1 MNREAKDMAA
11 ITVGVR
17 EAKGNLSR
25 LLKRVREGAQVV
37 ITDRGEPIGRIVPV
51 KKEDLSLEDRLKDLE
66 KRGILGAR
74 AKEGLVKAPRPVKMP
89 KKIDLQAMLQE
100 DRDRV

>member
-1 MNREAKDMAA
+1 MAA

-25 LLKRVREGAQVV
+25 LLKQVREGVQVV

-51 KKEDLSLEDRLKDLE
+51 GKEDLSLEDRLKDLE
-66 KRGILGAR
+66 KRGILRAR
-74 AKEGLVKAPRPVKMP
+74 APANHVKVPRPVPMP
-89 KKIDLQAMLQE
+89 KKVDLQAMLQE
-100 DRDRV
+100 DRDR

>member
-1 MNREAKDMAA
+1 MAA

-25 LLKRVREGAQVV
+25 LLKQVREGVQIV
-37 ITDRGEPIGRIVPV
+37 ITDRGEPIGRIVPIE
-51 KKEDLSLEDRLKDLE
+51 KEDLSLEDRLKDLE
-66 KRGILGAR
+66 KRGILRAR
-74 AKEGLVKAPRPVKMP
+74 AKASLKKTPKPLKMP

-100 DRDRV
+100 DRNRL

>member
-1 MNREAKDMAA
+1 MAA

-37 ITDRGEPIGRIVPV
+37 ITDRGEPVGRIVPV
-51 KKEDLSLEDRLKDLE
+51 GREELSLEDRLKDLE
-66 KRGILGAR
+66 KRGILR
-74 AKEGLVKAPRPVKMP
+74 AKPRGNHPKAPKPVQMP
-89 KKIDLQAMLQE
+89 QKVDLQAMLQE
-100 DRDRV
+100 DRDHV